1 MKRLTIPTFLMA
13 GALLFNACS
22 EGGIPTE
29 PNAFTGVVQASSHF
43 VCGPD
48 GQGGNWDEKIDPFPE
63 DGATIERDEP
73 IVAICLKPG
82 NLEFLFTEDGSVSPV
97 PGCTYTVSGLG
108 TTTVV
113 VTRTGSGEG
122 CPGYSH
128 VEIWFGEVETFE
140 DLVVEKTAEGSYD
153 RTVTWEL
160 EKTVDPESHSGA
172 PGDEFSSDWL
182 VEVTKSEL
190 LDNYKVIG
198 TITIYN
204 PNDIDVDFAID
215 DVLDD
220 GTVATVTCPDTDD
233 NTGTVP
239 AASGGVSGEI
249 TCDYEALPTDDSA
262 TKNTA
267 TVTPDHEDI
276 GANVAEADVTFIEN
290 LIGDDEVLL
299 EDDEGPLS
307 ETLEDSDSFTY
318 PGDFACPTD
327 LSLYTDGLFEYSVT
341 NVATLTGDNTYLED
355 DATVTVTCVIP
366 VTETAWAANGTTPL
380 ELRYTPRGNWAT
392 YVEYEADKTVNFY
405 AGQTIL
411 VGTVHFSA
419 VVDDEVTITIDLNGY
434 GWEFAPGS
442 VVAIQG
448 YETAPSGNPEPGLFE
463 HKFPASGTFF
473 QATVPAANFY
483 GVHAVVQESP

>member
-1 MKRLTIPTFLMA
+1 MKRLTIPMFLMA
-13 GALLFNACS
+13 GALLFSACS

-29 PNAFTGVVQASSHF
+29 PNTFTGVLQASSHF
-43 VCGPD
+43 VCGAG

-63 DGATIERDEP
+63 NGATIERDDP

-97 PGCTYTVSGLG
+97 AGCTYAVSGLG
-108 TTTVV
+108 TKTVV

-128 VEIWFGEVETFE
+128 VEIWFGEEVFV

-160 EKTVDPESHSGA
+160 EKTVDPESHTGL

-182 VEVTKSEL
+182 VEVTKSEVL
-190 LDNYKVIG
+190 GNYKVIG

-204 PNDIDVDFAID
+204 SNEIDVDFVID

-220 GTVATVTCPDTDD
+220 GTVADVTCPVTAD

-249 TCDYEALPTDDSA
+249 TCDYEAVPTDGSA

-267 TVTPDHEDI
+267 TVTPDHEEI
-276 GANVAEADVTFIEN
+276 GADPAEADVVFTEN

-299 EDDEGPLS
+299 EDDEGPLN
-307 ETLEDSDSFTY
+307 EQLTDSDSFEY

-327 LSLYTDGLFEYSVT
+327 LSLYTDGIFQYSVK
-341 NVATLTGDNTYLED
+341 NVATLTGDNTDLED
-355 DATVTVTCVIP
+355 DATVTVTCVAP

-380 ELRYTPRGNWAT
+380 ELRYTSRGNWAT
-392 YVEYEADKTVNFY
+392 YVQYAEKTVNFY

-411 VGTVHFSA
+411 VGTVTFA
-419 VVDDEVTITIDLNGY
+419 ADGADVKITIQLV
-434 GWEFAPGS
+434 GWQFEAGS

-448 YETAPSGNPEPGLFE
+448 YSTAPSGNPEPGLFE
-463 HKFPASGTFF
+463 HKFPASGSSFEI
-473 QATVPAANFY
+473 TVPAANFY
-483 GVHAVVQESP
+483 GVHAVVFESP